1 MREVVKIMDNRN
13 QRLSKLLK
21 SKREEMDLNQRE
33 MARLLG
39 FRQATLSQW
48 ESGKAEPDVA
58 SLEKI
63 AKFFGYAME
72 DFWAYLDG
80 KDLSKSLKWDL
91 NRILNALDALP
102 PSDVATIVS
111 VGAQKLAKTS

>member
-1 MREVVKIMDNRN
+1 MDNRN

-21 SKREEMDLNQRE
+21 SKREELSLNQRE
-33 MARLLG
+33 MAKLLG

-80 KDLSKSLKWDL
+80 KDIIKNSKWDL
-91 NRILNALDALP
+91 NRILTALDAMP
-102 PSDVATIVS
+102 PSDVAKIVS
-111 VGAQKLAKTS
+111 AGAQKLANAS

>member
-1 MREVVKIMDNRN
+1 MDRN

-21 SKREEMDLNQRE
+21 SKREEMALNQRE
-33 MARLLG
+33 MAKLLG

-63 AKFFGYAME
+63 AKFFGYTME

-80 KDLSKSLKWDL
+80 NDISKNSKWDL
-91 NRILNALDALP
+91 NRILTALDAMP
-102 PSDVATIVS
+102 PSDVATILS
-111 VGAQKLAKTS
+111 ASAQKLAKVS